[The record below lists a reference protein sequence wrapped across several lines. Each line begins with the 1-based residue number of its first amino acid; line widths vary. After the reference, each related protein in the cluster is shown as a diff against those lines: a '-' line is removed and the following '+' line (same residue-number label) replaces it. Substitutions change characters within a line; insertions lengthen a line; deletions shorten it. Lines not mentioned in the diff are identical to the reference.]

1 MKVVMICTEKL
12 PVPPVRGGA
21 IQTYIAGI
29 VDLLSQHHDLTV
41 LGTTDPSLPL
51 DEKIRNVRYAR
62 VNGQGVFES
71 YAEEVVK
78 FLRANPSYDVIHV
91 FNRPRLIPLIREVC
105 PNARIFLSMHND
117 MFDLAKIEP
126 EVAVKAIAET
136 EKIVTISDYVGRVIS
151 SLYPE
156 ASAKV
161 RTIYSGVSLQ
171 TFVPWEKSQTARQI
185 RQELRAMHNLGGKQ
199 VILFVGRLTPK
210 KGADILVRAMN
221 DLAKHDSNIAL
232 VLVGGSWYG
241 VDKISDYVAYV
252 RSLAD
257 RSPIPVITTGFVAAE
272 HIHHWFWA
280 GDIFVCPSQW
290 EEPLARVHYEA
301 MAAGLPFVTT
311 KRGGNA
317 EVIIGGNGLLV
328 EEPENPLAFSAH
340 LNKLLSSRELQRN
353 MGSIGRR
360 LVEERFTW
368 ERVAREVLDVWSS
381 SPFLH

>member
-29 VDLLSQHHDLTV
+29 VDFLGQHHDLTV

-51 DEKIRNVRYAR
+51 DERVRQVRYVR
-62 VNGQGVFES
+62 VDGQGVFET
-71 YAEEVVK
+71 YAEQVVQ
-78 FLRANPSYDVIHV
+78 FLRTQSYDVVHV
-91 FNRPRLIPLIREVC
+91 FNRPRLVPLIREVL
-105 PNARIFLSMHND
+105 PNARILLSMHND
-117 MFDLAKIEP
+117 MFDQGKIEP
-126 EVAVKAIAET
+126 EVAVKTIAET
-136 EKIVTISDYVGRVIS
+136 ERIITISDYVGRVIQ

-156 ASAKV
+156 AAGKL
-161 RTIYSGVSLQ
+161 RTIYSGVNLQ
-171 TFVPWEKSQTARQI
+171 TFVPWERSQTARQV
-185 RQELRAMHNLGGKQ
+185 RQELRSMHNLGNRQ

-221 DLAKHDSNIAL
+221 DLHAQYPNIAL

-257 RSPIPVITTGFVAAE
+257 RSPIPVITTGFVNAE
-272 HIHHWFWA
+272 QIHHWFWA

-328 EEPENPLAFSAH
+328 EEPENPQAFSAQ
-340 LNKLLSSRELQRN
+340 LGKLLANRDLQRR
-353 MGSIGRR
+353 MGSAGRK
-360 LVEERFTW
+360 LAEERFTW
-368 ERVAREVLDVWSS
+368 ERVAREVLDVWNH
-381 SPFLH
+381 PVPRL